1 MVSIKTRP
9 TVCLNMIVKNEST
22 VIRRCLSSLK
32 HIIDHWIIV
41 DTGSTDGTQEI
52 IREFLSD
59 IPGEIFERPWKN
71 FGHNRSEAL
80 QLAKGKADYLFI
92 IDADEVLRLD
102 PDFSWDNLYH
112 DSYLVP
118 FMDNGI
124 SYVRCQLVNN
134 HLEWYYKGVLHEY
147 IESKEATNQGV
158 YPGIK
163 IIRLLDGARSSD
175 PQKFKKDALILEQ
188 ALLEEPDNDRYLFYL
203 AQSYRDCGDLE
214 QSLRYYKKRVEKGGW
229 DQEVWYS
236 LYQIAQLME
245 RGGEP
250 WPLVMEAYLKAY
262 AYRPNRAGP
271 LYRILRHYMND
282 NGQFPLAYIF
292 GKTAI
297 ELAIPQEALFVEQSI
312 YDFYLPL
319 DFGICAFY
327 LGKDEE
333 AIKANNRILVQE
345 GLTGD
350 MFLRALENRRF
361 SLDRKYPPRAVPLDL
376 ERKIN
381 VIVHVCDPG
390 HFLDNCVERLMQQE
404 YENIRVIF
412 LDSGSKDDSRAKVPV
427 EKDKVEYIRLEE
439 SVPLAR
445 WISESLSSYCDAD
458 DLVFFINGDDWL
470 ESFDTL
476 SFINQYF
483 NERDCQFLMGQFRFS
498 DGRHGKSMPLP
509 GKNELDNERFY
520 PIAFAFTGK
529 SFQLLNWSGA
539 NVSLFKDAENNWL
552 PGNLAI
558 DPLAK
563 ALIRQLDDS
572 GAQFTDQVLV
582 VYNID
587 RFSDLIYPGT
597 EEWLR
602 RPPSASAVG
611 SV

>member
-1 MVSIKTRP
+1 
-9 TVCLNMIVKNEST
+9 MIVKDESA
-22 VIRRCLSSLK
+22 VIRRCLSSLR

-41 DTGSTDGTQEI
+41 DTGSTDGTQDI

-92 IDADEVLRLD
+92 IDADEVVKLD
-102 PDFSWDNLYH
+102 PGFSWENLYH
-112 DSYLVP
+112 DSYLVQ
-118 FMDNGI
+118 FLDNGI

-134 HLEWYYKGVLHEY
+134 HLEWSYKGVLHEY
-147 IESKEATNQGV
+147 IESREATNQAV
-158 YPGIK
+158 CPGIK

-203 AQSYRDCGDLE
+203 AQSYRDCGDVE
-214 QSLRYYKKRVEKGGW
+214 QSLRYYKKRVAKGGW

-245 RGGEP
+245 RAGEP

-262 AYRPNRAGP
+262 GYRPNRVGP

-282 NGQFPLAYIF
+282 NNQFHLAYIF

-297 ELAIPQEALFVEQSI
+297 ELPIPQEALFVEQSI

-319 DFGICAFY
+319 DFGICAYY

-333 AIKANNRILVQE
+333 AIEVNNRILTQE

-361 SLDRKYPPRAVPLDL
+361 SLDRKYPAREVPLNL

-381 VIVHVCDPG
+381 VIVHLRDPG
-390 HFLDNCVERLMQQE
+390 HFLDNCVERLMQQQ
-404 YENIRVIF
+404 YASLKLIF
-412 LDSGSKDDSRAKVPV
+412 VDGGSSDDSRVKVPV
-427 EKDKVEYIRLEE
+427 EKDRVEYIRLDAD
-439 SVPLAR
+439 VPLAA
-445 WISESLSSYCDAD
+445 WIAGSLSDYCDED
-458 DLVFFINGDDWL
+458 DLVFFIDGDDWL
-470 ESFDTL
+470 ESDDTL
-476 SFINQYF
+476 SFINRYF
-483 NERDCQFLMGQFRFS
+483 NERDCEFLMGQFRFS
-498 DGRHGKSMPLP
+498 DGRYGKSMPLA
-509 GKNELDNERFY
+509 GKKDLAAEPFY
-520 PIAFAFTGK
+520 PIAFAFTGG
-529 SFQLLNWSGA
+529 SFRQLTAGGSDI
-539 NVSLFKDAENNWL
+539 SIFKDAETGWL
-552 PGNLAI
+552 TGNLAL
-558 DPLAK
+558 DALAR
-563 ALIRQLDDS
+563 ALVRQLDAS
-572 GAQFTDQVLV
+572 KAQFTDQVMV
-582 VYNID
+582 VYNIE

-602 RPPSASAVG
+602 QPAAAAALATKPNDAL
-611 SV
+611 